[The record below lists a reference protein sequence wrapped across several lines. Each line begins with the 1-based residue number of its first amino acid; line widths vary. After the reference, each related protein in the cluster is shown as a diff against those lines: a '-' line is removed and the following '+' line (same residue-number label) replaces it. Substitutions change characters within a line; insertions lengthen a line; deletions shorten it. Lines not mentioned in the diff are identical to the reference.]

1 MGRNSDARQKLL
13 DAAGELMRGQGYG
26 AMSVAGICEL
36 AGVRKGSF
44 YHFFDSK
51 QVLAVEALRAAWA
64 AEEAL
69 WKEILRSSGRPLH
82 RLERLLLAQADAQH
96 RGKRESGFVR
106 GSLFANLALELG
118 AQDETVRECL
128 EEIFDQQVSLV
139 HGALLE
145 AAELGHIPKGEGTHA
160 TRRDAQAVLAQLE
173 GTVLF
178 AKLHNDPSVLDG
190 LWSQVAGLLRTV

>member
-1 MGRNSDARQKLL
+1 QKLL

-82 RLERLLLAQADAQH
+82 RLERLLLAHAARNASAPRQA
-96 RGKRESGFVR
+96 RERLRPRLPLRQPRPG
-106 GSLFANLALELG
+106 
-118 AQDETVRECL
+118 
-128 EEIFDQQVSLV
+128 
-139 HGALLE
+139 
-145 AAELGHIPKGEGTHA
+145 
-160 TRRDAQAVLAQLE
+160 TRRPGRNRPRVPRRDLR
-173 GTVLF
+173 
-178 AKLHNDPSVLDG
+178 P
-190 LWSQVAGLLRTV
+190 AGLPGARRPARSRRTRAHPQG